1 MERRLP
7 GELETLLDEC
17 VAEMVPEGHGT
28 LPVISDY
35 VLVVALDDGA
45 SPDGG
50 GLYMNAKANTPVYR
64 TIGLLTEARRMVYTV
79 PRTDD

>member
-7 GELETLLDEC
+7 GELEQLLDEC

-45 SPDGG
+45 TAEGG

-64 TIGLLTEARRMVYTV
+64 TIGLLTEGRRMVYMARV
-79 PRTDD
+79 EDD